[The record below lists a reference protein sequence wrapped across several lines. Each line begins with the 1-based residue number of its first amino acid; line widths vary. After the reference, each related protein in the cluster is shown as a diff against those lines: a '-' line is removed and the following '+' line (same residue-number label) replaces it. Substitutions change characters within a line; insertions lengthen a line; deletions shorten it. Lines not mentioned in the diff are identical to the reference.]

1 MEEGYKKYLYIFD
14 LLGKPPQLRI
24 FNHEKY
30 KSSLTSILSI
40 ILFAFSIVFTI
51 YSLIDFFK
59 YKNPN
64 VIYSK
69 DNDKTTNRTIL
80 IKDTLLMFSLIDSS
94 FKTINDQMHCLKVF
108 MLQLIIMEILFL
120 FH

>member
-1 MEEGYKKYLYIFD
+1 MFNNYKSFLYLFD
-14 LLGKPPQLRI
+14 LLGIVPQLRVLNYENYKTI
-24 FNHEKY
+24 F
-30 KSSLTSILSI
+30 SSFLSI
-40 ILFAFSIVFTI
+40 IILLISIAFSIYSFVI
-51 YSLIDFFK
+51 YLKFE
-59 YKNPN
+59 NPN